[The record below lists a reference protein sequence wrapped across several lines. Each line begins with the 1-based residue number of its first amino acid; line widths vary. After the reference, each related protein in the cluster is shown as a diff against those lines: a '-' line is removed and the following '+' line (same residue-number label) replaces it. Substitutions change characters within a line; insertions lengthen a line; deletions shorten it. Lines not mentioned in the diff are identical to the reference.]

1 MGVALLVRPF
11 LSMEGLMTINLL
23 SDIFISLVSFVTNL
37 DIFAIVF
44 GILIATFCLETIKDL
59 VHL

>member
-1 MGVALLVRPF
+1 MNIKLL
-11 LSMEGLMTINLL
+11 G
-23 SDIFISLVSFVTNL
+23 DIFISLVSFVTNL
-37 DIFAIVF
+37 DIFTIVF